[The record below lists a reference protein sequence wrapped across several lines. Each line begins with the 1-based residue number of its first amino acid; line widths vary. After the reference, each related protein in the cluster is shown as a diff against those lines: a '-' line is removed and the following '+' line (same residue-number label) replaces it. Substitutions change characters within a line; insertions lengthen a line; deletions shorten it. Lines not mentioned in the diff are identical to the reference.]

1 MKQILPYISIIFL
14 FSCKL
19 EVKNSNAIESFEEQL
34 NEMEKQSEKIDRNL
48 KHSDSLI
55 TEIQNLI
62 EKNKFIPDVTII
74 DEKYSLNPFE
84 LQNPLLKNLFES
96 QYSSVDTTLFNNRH
110 VDNQI
115 DTVFTFKYGSSF
127 IEIYKNSSEEFI
139 KNGFSNSDTLNLN
152 RGLRYGMSKTDF
164 LKLLSNIDSV
174 SNLHNNFRIQNSEI
188 VQNVDFKFVNDK
200 LEYIHFEGYLD

>member
-1 MKQILPYISIIFL
+1 
-14 FSCKL
+14 
-19 EVKNSNAIESFEEQL
+19 
-34 NEMEKQSEKIDRNL
+34 MEKQREKLEEKL
-48 KHSDSLI
+48 KHDDSLLS
-55 TEIQNLI
+55 EIQILI
-62 EKNKFIPDVTII
+62 EKNKFVPDVTII
-74 DEKYSLNPFE
+74 NEKYSLNPFE
-84 LQNPLLKNLFES
+84 LQKPILKNLLES

-115 DTVFTFKYGSSF
+115 DTVFTFNYGSSF

-152 RGLRYGMSKTDF
+152 HGLRYGMSKTDF

-174 SNLHNNFRIQNSEI
+174 SNSHNNFRIQNSEI

-200 LEYIHFEGYLD
+200 LVYIHFEGYSD

>member
-1 MKQILPYISIIFL
+1 MKQILLYTFIIFL
-14 FSCKL
+14 FSCKP
-19 EVKNSNAIESFEEQL
+19 EVKNSKAIESMEKQL
-34 NEMEKQSEKIDRNL
+34 IEMEKKREEMEKRL
-48 KHSDSLI
+48 KRDDSLLA
-55 TEIQNLI
+55 EIQIAI
-62 EKNKFIPDVTII
+62 EKNKFVPDVTVI
-74 DEKYSLNPFE
+74 DEKYSLNPFKLE
-84 LQNPLLKNLFES
+84 KHILKNLFRS

-164 LKLLSNIDSV
+164 LKLLSNKDSI
-174 SNLHNNFRIQNSEI
+174 SNSHNNFRIQNPEI
-188 VQNVDFKFVNDK
+188 VQNVDLKFVNSK